1 MIVYAHKKFKHTQEV
16 DPSEATRIKILERA
30 GWYVDEEATAERGA
44 NAEREADEGAFLNE
58 KASGGLQPTR
68 LPDDFPGILALRKA
82 RINTY
87 AQLREFVAA
96 NELTDIK
103 GIGDTTADE
112 INAAIAD

>member
-68 LPDDFPGILALRKA
+68 LPDDFPGKVALEKA
-82 RINTY
+82 SIVYLESVPRTG
-87 AQLREFVAA
+87 AA
-96 NELTDIK
+96 LTAVS
-103 GIGDTTADE
+103 GIGGATANQILTWFKTE
-112 INAAIAD
+112 